1 MMKSLLISLLVIAV
15 LVVIA
20 LRVFIHGPEAPEM
33 KTAPSER
40 FLNQCR
46 PVASTMPRP
55 EVYCRCLWERGVR
68 SVGETI
74 SSPAGQKVATEC
86 SAR

>member
-1 MMKSLLISLLVIAV
+1 MKSMLISLVVVAV
-15 LVVIA
+15 LALVA
-20 LRVFIHGPEAPEM
+20 LRIYVKGPDPSGT

-46 PVASTMPRP
+46 PVASATPRP

-74 SSPAGQKVATEC
+74 SSAAGQKIASEC